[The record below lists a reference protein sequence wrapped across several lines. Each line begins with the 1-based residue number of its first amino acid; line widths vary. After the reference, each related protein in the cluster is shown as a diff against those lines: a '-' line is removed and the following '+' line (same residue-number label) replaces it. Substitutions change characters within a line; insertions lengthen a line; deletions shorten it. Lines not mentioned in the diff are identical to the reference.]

1 LNFFVKHYKKVIYSK
16 NFINEDIIMRQI
28 RIATRASK
36 LATTQSG
43 HVRDMIQ
50 SVCPDAEI
58 TFFHVTTKGDVDKTD
73 FLHKVDSV
81 GFFTSEVENA
91 LLENKADV
99 AVHSL
104 KDLPT
109 AIAKGL
115 TIAAVPQ
122 REEVCDVIV
131 SRHNISSINDLPQGA
146 TVGTSSLRRIAQ
158 VKHLRSDLDCQ
169 PLRGNV
175 ETRVNKAKSGEVD
188 AIVIAQAGLNRLSMD
203 ASISVVLAPD
213 VFVPAPGQ
221 GALAIQTRADD
232 TELIELL
239 SPLDDVKA
247 RITTQIERSI
257 LSRLHGGCSI
267 PLGVY
272 SEVDGD
278 VISLIAVISNVD
290 ATEYVRKTAKCRIS
304 ESEALAERIAGELL
318 DDGGRE
324 ILASIRH
331 D

>member
-1 LNFFVKHYKKVIYSK
+1 
-16 NFINEDIIMRQI
+16 MRQI

-50 SVCPDAEI
+50 AVCPDAEI
-58 TFFHVTTKGDVDKTD
+58 SFFHVITKGDVDKSD

-91 LLENKADV
+91 LIANEADV

-109 AIAKGL
+109 AIADGL
-115 TIAAVPQ
+115 TIAAIPV
-122 REEVCDVIV
+122 RESVCDVIV
-131 SRHNISSINDLPQGA
+131 SAHNINSIYDLPLGA

-158 VKHLRSDLDCQ
+158 LKHLRSDLDCQ

-175 ETRVNKAKSGEVD
+175 ETRVNKAKSGEID
-188 AIVIAQAGLNRLSMD
+188 AIIIAQAGLNRLSMD
-203 ASISVVLAPD
+203 SSISVVLTPD
-213 VFVPAPGQ
+213 EFVPAPGQ
-221 GALAIQTRADD
+221 GALAIQTRSND
-232 TELIELL
+232 TELLQLL
-239 SPLDDVKA
+239 SALDDPKT
-247 RITTQIERSI
+247 RISTEIERSI
-257 LSRLHGGCSI
+257 LSQLHGGCSI

-272 SEVDGD
+272 CEVEGD
-278 VISLIAVISNVD
+278 VVSLIAVISNID
-290 ATEYVRKTAKCRIS
+290 ATKYVRKTAKFTIS
-304 ESEALAERIAGELL
+304 ESVEVAERIARELL
-318 DDGGRE
+318 EEGGRE
-324 ILASIRH
+324 ILDSIRT

>member
-1 LNFFVKHYKKVIYSK
+1 MK
-16 NFINEDIIMRQI
+16 QI

-43 HVRDMIQ
+43 HVKDMIQ
-50 SVCPDAEI
+50 SICPDAEI
-58 TFFHVTTKGDVDKTD
+58 TFFHVVTKGDVDKTD

-91 LLENKADV
+91 LLNNEGDI

-109 AIAKGL
+109 AIADGL
-115 TIAAVPQ
+115 TVAAIPA
-122 REEVCDVIV
+122 REQVCDVIV
-131 SRHNISSINDLPQGA
+131 SRHNISSIHDLPQGA

-158 VKHLRSDLDCQ
+158 LKHLRSDLDCQ

-175 ETRVNKAKSGEVD
+175 ETRVNKAMSGEVD
-188 AIVIAQAGLNRLSMD
+188 AIIIAQAGLNRLSMD
-203 ASISVVLAPD
+203 DSISVVLAPD

-221 GALAIQTRADD
+221 GALAIQTRSDD

-239 SPLDDVKA
+239 SAIEDKNA
-247 RITTQIERSI
+247 RLTTNIERSI
-257 LSRLHGGCSI
+257 LSKLHGGCSI

-272 SEVDGD
+272 SEISGD
-278 VISLIAVISNVD
+278 MISVIAVISNID
-290 ATEYVRKTAKCRIS
+290 ATKYIRETAECKIEDS
-304 ESEALAERIAGELL
+304 EIMAEKIAFELL
-318 DDGGRE
+318 ESGGKE
-324 ILASIRH
+324 ILESIRI

>member
-1 LNFFVKHYKKVIYSK
+1 
-16 NFINEDIIMRQI
+16 MRQI

-50 SVCPDAEI
+50 AVCPDAEI

-115 TIAAVPQ
+115 TIAAIPK
-122 REEVCDVIV
+122 RESVCDAIV
-131 SRHNISSINDLPQGA
+131 SSHNISSINDLPQGA

-158 VKHLRSDLDCQ
+158 LKHLRSDLDCQ

-175 ETRVNKAKSGEVD
+175 ETRVNKAKSGEID
-188 AIVIAQAGLNRLSMD
+188 AIVIAQAGLNRLSMGD
-203 ASISVVLAPD
+203 CISVVLTPQE
-213 VFVPAPGQ
+213 FVPAPGQ

-239 SPLDDVKA
+239 SALDDQKA
-247 RITTQIERSI
+247 RLTTQIERSI

-272 SEVDGD
+272 SEIEGD
-278 VISLIAVISNVD
+278 IISLIAVISNID
-290 ATEYVRKTAKCRIS
+290 ATEYIRKTAKCPVS
-304 ESEALAERIAGELL
+304 ELEAIAERIAAELL